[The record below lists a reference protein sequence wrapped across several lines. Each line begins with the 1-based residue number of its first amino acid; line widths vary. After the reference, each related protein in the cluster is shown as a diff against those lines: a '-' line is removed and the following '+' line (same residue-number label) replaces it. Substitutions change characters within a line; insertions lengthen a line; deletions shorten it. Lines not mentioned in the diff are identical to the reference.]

1 MHALEICSVR
11 MVVIASEDSRM
22 PFTAHDLRYD
32 LERSYPSLCAYL
44 QQRAQ
49 RYLGPLAFDA
59 NEVDLVVG
67 HIVEQLTRLQLLAC
81 ADYSPQTALDR
92 LTHAQFYAFLNR
104 SMNTTPTNPLP
115 SLRFPP

>member
-11 MVVIASEDSRM
+11 MVVIASEDSSM

-44 QQRAQ
+44 QHRAQ
-49 RYLGPLAFDA
+49 RYLGSLAFDA

-67 HIVEQLTRLQLLAC
+67 HIVDQLTRLQLLGSG
-81 ADYSPQTALDR
+81 DYSPHTALDR
-92 LTHAQFYAFLNR
+92 FSHAQCYAV
-104 SMNTTPTNPLP
+104 
-115 SLRFPP
+115 

>member
-44 QQRAQ
+44 QQPAQ
-49 RYLGPLAFDA
+49 RYLGPLAFAA

-67 HIVEQLTRLQLLAC
+67 HIVEQLTRLQLLGC
-81 ADYSPQTALDR
+81 GDYSPRTPLDR
-92 LTHAQFYAFLNR
+92 LSHSQFYSFLNR
-104 SMNTTPTNPLP
+104 IATNKPIALLP
-115 SLRFPP
+115 SLP